1 LLNVRFLFDFSLFN
15 SLFDIKGGVLKVGSM
30 IHHQASTPTSKLT
43 SSMNNTALLD
53 DEMQTIMEKAKPV
66 IQSTP
71 NYDVGPILS
80 STPAQIIIEEKS
92 TIKQL
97 TPIEEN
103 FNLRPEESHIR
114 VKSTRE
120 DFFRTKQSPVTDLS
134 DPFNQ
139 LDPLWTFR

>member
-1 LLNVRFLFDFSLFN
+1 MYHQSSTTPILKSTNKVLFD
-15 SLFDIKGGVLKVGSM
+15 
-30 IHHQASTPTSKLT
+30 
-43 SSMNNTALLD
+43 
-53 DEMQTIMEKAKPV
+53 DEVQTIMDKAKPV

-71 NYDVGPILS
+71 NYDIGPILS
-80 STPAQIIIEEKS
+80 STPTTEEKS

-103 FNLRPEESHIR
+103 FNLRPEESHIKP
-114 VKSTRE
+114 KSTKE
-120 DFFRTKQSPVTDLS
+120 DFFRTKQSSVKDLS